1 MASLPLLPLLL
12 ALALPAGVVHGVEGT
27 RLDDDDDD
35 AEDEDEEE
43 GGEEGGLGQFTGVV
57 LVNGDCRC

>member
-1 MASLPLLPLLL
+1 MASLPLLLPLP
-12 ALALPAGVVHGVEGT
+12 ALDLPAGVVQGVEGT

-35 AEDEDEEE
+35 AEDEDEE